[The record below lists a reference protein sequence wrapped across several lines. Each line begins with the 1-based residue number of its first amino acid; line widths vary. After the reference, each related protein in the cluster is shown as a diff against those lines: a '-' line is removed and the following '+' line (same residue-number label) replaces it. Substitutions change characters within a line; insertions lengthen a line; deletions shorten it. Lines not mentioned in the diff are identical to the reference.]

1 MSGFAASGRI
11 ERATPRLA
19 RGGADDTFAMDQAM
33 EDATELV
40 DVRTADPLIDRWA
53 AFIDR
58 WAAFRE
64 RWSELTFYLFD
75 PQSWR

>member
-1 MSGFAASGRI
+1 MQGFAASGRV
-11 ERATPRLA
+11 ERGSPRLA
-19 RGGADDTFAMDQAM
+19 RAGDRFPPADPPSVDIV
-33 EDATELV
+33 ELV
-40 DVRTADPLIDRWA
+40 EDRSAEPL
-53 AFIDR
+53 IDR

>member
-1 MSGFAASGRI
+1 MSGFAASGRV
-11 ERATPRLA
+11 ERVSPRLA
-19 RGGADDTFAMDQAM
+19 RRGADGNVATIQAG
-33 EDATELV
+33 EDVIKFV
-40 DVRTADPLIDRWA
+40 DVRAADPL
-53 AFIDR
+53 IDR

>member
-11 ERATPRLA
+11 ERVSPRLA
-19 RGGADDTFAMDQAM
+19 RGGTDGNVATVQAD
-33 EDATELV
+33 EDVIELV
-40 DVRTADPLIDRWA
+40 DVRTADPL
-53 AFIDR
+53 IDR

>member
-1 MSGFAASGRI
+1 MDGFAAGGRV
-11 ERATPRLA
+11 ERVSPRLVH
-19 RGGADDTFAMDQAM
+19 RHADRNAAPKPASDGV
-33 EDATELV
+33 TEVV
-40 DVRTADPLIDRWA
+40 DIRTADPL
-53 AFIDR
+53 IDR

>member
-1 MSGFAASGRI
+1 MSGFAASGRV
-11 ERATPRLA
+11 ERASPRLA
-19 RGGADDTFAMDQAM
+19 SGGADGN
-33 EDATELV
+33 DATRQADEDEIEFV

-53 AFIDR
+53 T
-58 WAAFRE
+58 FRE

>member
-1 MSGFAASGRI
+1 MSGFAASRRI
-11 ERATPRLA
+11 ERVSPRLA
-19 RGGADDTFAMDQAM
+19 DRGANRDVANIEAD
-33 EDATELV
+33 EDFIELV
-40 DVRTADPLIDRWA
+40 DVRTADPL
-53 AFIDR
+53 IDR

>member
-1 MSGFAASGRI
+1 MSGFAASGRV
-11 ERATPRLA
+11 ERVSPRLA
-19 RGGADDTFAMDQAM
+19 RGRADGADATRQAN
-33 EDATELV
+33 DGVTELV
-40 DVRTADPLIDRWA
+40 DVRTADPL
-53 AFIDR
+53 IDR

>member
-1 MSGFAASGRI
+1 MSGFAASGRV
-11 ERATPRLA
+11 ERASPRLA
-19 RGGADDTFAMDQAM
+19 RGGADGNVATSQAS

-40 DVRTADPLIDRWA
+40 DVRTADPL
-53 AFIDR
+53 IDR

>member
-11 ERATPRLA
+11 ERVSPRLA
-19 RGGADDTFAMDQAM
+19 RGGADGDLATM
-33 EDATELV
+33 EPDEDVIELV

-53 AFIDR
+53 AF
-58 WAAFRE
+58 RE
-64 RWSELTFYLFD
+64 RWSELTFYLLD

>member
-11 ERATPRLA
+11 ERASPRLV
-19 RGGADDTFAMDQAM
+19 RGQVDNNIATNEPR
-33 EDATELV
+33 EDVTELV

-53 AFIDR
+53 AF
-58 WAAFRE
+58 RE
-64 RWSELTFYLFD
+64 RWSELVFYLFD

>member
-1 MSGFAASGRI
+1 MRGFAANGRI
-11 ERATPRLA
+11 ERVSPRLA
-19 RGGADDTFAMDQAM
+19 RGGADVKLATAEPD
-33 EDATELV
+33 EDVVELV
-40 DVRTADPLIDRWA
+40 DVRTADPLIDCWA